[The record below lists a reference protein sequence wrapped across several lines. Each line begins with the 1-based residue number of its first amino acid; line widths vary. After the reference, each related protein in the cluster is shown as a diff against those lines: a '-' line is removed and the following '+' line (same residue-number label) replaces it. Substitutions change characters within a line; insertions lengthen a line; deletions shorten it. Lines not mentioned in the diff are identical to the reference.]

1 MVEPKLTYLGPTSQ
15 ISGSISAKSWWNRL
29 PIALLLVVV
38 LPTVVTAIYFLLIA
52 SPRYVSESSFVVRAP
67 SQPQVSQLG
76 MALQGVG
83 LSAGSTD
90 AYAIHEY
97 VRSADG
103 LRELMSKI
111 DVVAVYDRPG
121 IDALSRLQRP
131 FAERSFESF
140 RKGFNNYITIGYD
153 SQTGI
158 STLRVQAFTAED
170 AKRINSALLAGGEGL
185 INRMNARA
193 AADTVAQSQLSVRQA
208 QARLSAAQTALTT
221 FRNREGVIDPVRS
234 AVAGSQ
240 MIGELSVNL
249 ATLKAERAQLAAS
262 APDAPQ
268 LPALDG
274 RIRAFERQIQI
285 EQQKIAGDA
294 DSLAPKISVYEE
306 LALEREFADKLL
318 ASATAELS
326 TAQVEARRQR
336 LYLDTVVAPDAP
348 DSPKEPRRLWAILTV
363 LTTTLVLYGIGWLV
377 WAGIRESRVGE

>member
-1 MVEPKLTYLGPTSQ
+1 MVESKLTYLGPTSQ
-15 ISGSISAKSWWNRL
+15 ISGMTSSKSWRNRV
-29 PIALLLVVV
+29 PIALLLVVI
-38 LPTVVTAIYFLLIA
+38 LPTVITAIYFLLIA

-103 LRELMSKI
+103 LRELMTKV
-111 DVVAVYDRPG
+111 DVAAVYDRPG
-121 IDALSRLQRP
+121 VDMLSRLPRP
-131 FAERSFESF
+131 FANHSFESF
-140 RKGFNNYITIGYD
+140 RKGFNNFITIGYD

-170 AKRINSALLAGGEGL
+170 AKRINAALLAGGEGL

-221 FRNREGVIDPVRS
+221 FRNREGVIDPARS

-306 LALEREFADKLL
+306 LSLEREFADKLL

-348 DSPKEPRRLWAILTV
+348 DSPQEPRRLWAILTV

-377 WAGIRESRVGE
+377 WAGIRESRVEE

>member
-1 MVEPKLTYLGPTSQ
+1 MAESKLTYLGPTSQ
-15 ISGSISAKSWWNRL
+15 ISGLSTRKSWFSRV
-29 PIALLLVVV
+29 PIAFLVIVV
-38 LPTVVTAIYFLLIA
+38 LPTLITAIYFLLIA

-103 LRELMSKI
+103 LRELMTKV
-111 DVVAVYDRPG
+111 DVAAAYDRPG
-121 IDALSRLQRP
+121 IDPLSRLPRP
-131 FAERSFESF
+131 FASQSFESF
-140 RKGFNNYITIGYD
+140 RKGFNSFVTIGYD

-158 STLRVQAFTAED
+158 STLRVQAFTARD
-170 AKRINSALLAGGEGL
+170 AQRINAALLVSGEGL

-208 QARLSAAQTALTT
+208 QARLGAAQAALTN
-221 FRNREGVIDPVRS
+221 FRNREGIIDPARS

-240 MIGELSVNL
+240 MISELSVKL
-249 ATLKAERAQLAAS
+249 ATLKAERAQLAA
-262 APDAPQ
+262 DASDSP
-268 LPALDG
+268 LVPALDS
-274 RIRAFERQIQI
+274 RIRAFERQIEI
-285 EQQKIAGDA
+285 EQQKIVGNA

-306 LALEREFADKLL
+306 LTLEREFADKLL

-348 DSPKEPRRLWAILTV
+348 DYPKEPRRLWAILTV
-363 LTTTLVLYGIGWLV
+363 LTTTLVIYGIGWLV
-377 WAGIRESRVGE
+377 WAGIRESRVEE